1 VLHAALCGR
10 SGKAEPR
17 KPRAADSDS
26 EQDHRYMIFIFARKA
41 EERFEGRMEKR
52 LPIAVVVHL
61 VPVQDQSADRTELTY
76 TDNIS
81 AHGACAVS
89 KRPWRP
95 GEVAEIKSL
104 KEQITLR
111 GKVAHCRKRSDNRY
125 VVGLTFQSPHGTGS
139 IYRSYAST

>member
-1 VLHAALCGR
+1 VLIEHRADGR
-10 SGKAEPR
+10 AKLRLQRRQPRVSDSG
-17 KPRAADSDS
+17 S
-26 EQDHRYMIFIFARKA
+26 EQDHRYMIFAQKA
-41 EERFEGRMEKR
+41 EKGFGRMEKR

-61 VPVQDQSADRTELTY
+61 GPVQDQSADRTELTY

-81 AHGACAVS
+81 AHGACVVS

-104 KEQITLR
+104 KDQITLR

-125 VVGLTFQSPHGTGS
+125 VVGLTFQGPYGTGT
-139 IYRSYAST
+139 IYRNYAST